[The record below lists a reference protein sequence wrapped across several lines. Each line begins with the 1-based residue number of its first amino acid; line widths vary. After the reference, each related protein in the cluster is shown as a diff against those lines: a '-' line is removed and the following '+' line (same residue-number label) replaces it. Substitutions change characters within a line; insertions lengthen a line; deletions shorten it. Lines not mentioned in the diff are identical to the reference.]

1 MPRVVSFLTAL
12 GDVGVLTGQV
22 FLSIFRK
29 RPAGQ
34 PLWDQMDR
42 AGVGSWP
49 IATLSALSRG
59 RWRWGC
65 GCGGGA
71 GPAGAVLALQFATGL
86 QPYGGSLYTGKLVAL
101 GIIRELGPT
110 LTAVLVGGR
119 VGAGFTA
126 EIGSMT
132 VTEQVDAIQALG
144 ADPVEK
150 LVVPR
155 VLACVIMLPL
165 LTLLADFVGC
175 FGGMLATVSE
185 VGVTPRFYVSQIRDT
200 ITVVDLFHGLFK
212 SVFFG
217 YFIAIIGCYM
227 GLRTRGGTEGVGK
240 STTDSVVAISL
251 SVLIGNFFLTKLFL
265 LVYG

>member
-42 AGVGSWP
+42 AGVGSWS
-49 IATLSALSRG
+49 IATLTALFT
-59 RWRWGC
+59 
-65 GCGGGA
+65 
-71 GPAGAVLALQFATGL
+71 GAVLALQFATGL

-150 LVVPR
+150 LVVPGCW
-155 VLACVIMLPL
+155 LA
-165 LTLLADFVGC
+165 
-175 FGGMLATVSE
+175 
-185 VGVTPRFYVSQIRDT
+185 
-200 ITVVDLFHGLFK
+200 
-212 SVFFG
+212 
-217 YFIAIIGCYM
+217 
-227 GLRTRGGTEGVGK
+227 
-240 STTDSVVAISL
+240 
-251 SVLIGNFFLTKLFL
+251 
-265 LVYG
+265 

>member
-1 MPRVVSFLTAL
+1 MARVVRFLDAL

-22 FLSIFRK
+22 FVCIFR
-29 RPAGQ
+29 RRFSTRT
-34 PLWDQMDR
+34 LWEQMDR
-42 AGVGSWP
+42 AGVGSWS
-49 IATLSALSRG
+49 IATLTALFT
-59 RWRWGC
+59 
-65 GCGGGA
+65 
-71 GPAGAVLALQFATGL
+71 GAVLALQFATGL

-155 VLACVIMLPL
+155 VLACVFMLPL

-185 VGVTPRFYVSQIRDT
+185 VGVTPRFYVSQIMDT
-200 ITVVDLFHGLFK
+200 LTVVDLFHGLFK

-227 GLRTRGGTEGVGK
+227 GLRTAGGTEGVGR
-240 STTDSVVAISL
+240 STTGSVVAISL
-251 SVLIGNFFLTKLFL
+251 AVLIGNFFLTKLFL